1 MDNIFEIKDKTGR
14 VIYLSK
20 ERWKHILK
28 HPKMNEQLEE
38 IQKTLKNPLKLIDYG
53 LEKDIKY
60 YYRYYKGRK
69 SKARYLR
76 VIVKYLNGK
85 GYVVTAYFINKI
97 K

>member
-1 MDNIFEIKDKTGR
+1 
-14 VIYLSK
+14 
-20 ERWKHILK
+20 
-28 HPKMNEQLEE
+28 MNEQLEE

-60 YYRYYKGRK
+60 YYRYYKDRK